1 MTTFANRERMRDR
14 QTHIDLLE
22 QVASCADEAETVR
35 SRLSAEALT
44 EEVRKFRARPF
55 AIGATNHI
63 HRTLPR
69 EEDERPPLRSGD
81 LFKVAAL
88 ILAAWAAV
96 AFTLL
101 VMGVRL

>member
-22 QVASCADEAETVR
+22 QVADS
-35 SRLSAEALT
+35 T
-44 EEVRKFRARPF
+44 EERDNVRR
-55 AIGATNHI
+55 ILSGAVCHGPCNQG
-63 HRTLPR
+63 RKACPCPDACQFPAR

-88 ILAAWAAV
+88 ILAAWAAT
-96 AFTLL
+96 AFVLL